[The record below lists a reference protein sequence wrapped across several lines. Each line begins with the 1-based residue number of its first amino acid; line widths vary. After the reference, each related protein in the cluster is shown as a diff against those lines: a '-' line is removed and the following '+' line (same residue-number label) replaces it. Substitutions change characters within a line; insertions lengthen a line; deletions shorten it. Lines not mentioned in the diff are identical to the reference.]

1 MTQLDLQPT
10 HKTVQHYCD
19 SLVKFDDLGVSHEGA
34 VKSAFRSH
42 SASTGKRQR
51 QVSI

>member
-10 HKTVQHYCD
+10 HQTVQHYCD

-34 VKSAFRSH
+34 VKSAFH
-42 SASTGKRQR
+42 SLHASTGKRQR
-51 QVSI
+51 AGSI